1 MNFNDTK
8 INNTNGFAIDYAF
21 SDFSECQFCKK
32 TVSKGNL
39 KIAIIISSSFQKK
52 QVIETDHFGKVIT
65 MIFYRYMSGFILN
78 VFSLKSCNKK

>member
-32 TVSKGNL
+32 TVSKGFKL
-39 KIAIIISSSFQKK
+39 QVCKDKIF
-52 QVIETDHFGKVIT
+52 
-65 MIFYRYMSGFILN
+65 
-78 VFSLKSCNKK
+78 

>member
-32 TVSKGNL
+32 TVSKYYL
-39 KIAIIISSSFQKK
+39 ETKTAIDVKK
-52 QVIETDHFGKVIT
+52 DRSHNFTT
-65 MIFYRYMSGFILN
+65 MLGYDNQQFTELMRLYLTIHR
-78 VFSLKSCNKK
+78 